1 MGTVLAGSIGQQQ
14 RITHSVS
21 INRPAIALYRAWQD
35 LARRQAAQVE
45 VRRARD
51 GGYKSS
57 AVIKAPCVGE
67 MSGALLVDHIP
78 GLFISWQSLPHAM
91 VQQNGEVW
99 FHQTSVD
106 HATEV
111 RVILTWEPA
120 DTNEFSG
127 LPAFDH
133 VRAQIE
139 QDLDRFK
146 QLMEH

>member
-1 MGTVLAGSIGQQQ
+1 MGTVLAASIEQQ

-21 INRPAIALYRAWQD
+21 IKRPAIALYRAWQD
-35 LARRQAAQVE
+35 LARRQAAHIE
-45 VRRARD
+45 VRRAREA
-51 GGYKSS
+51 GYKSN

-67 MSGALLVDHIP
+67 MSGSLLVDHIP
-78 GLFISWQSLPHAM
+78 GLFISWQSLPQAR
-91 VQQNGEVW
+91 VQQMGEVW

-111 RVILTWEPA
+111 RVMLTWEPGEA
-120 DTNEFSG
+120 TEFSS
-127 LPAFDH
+127 LPAFDYA
-133 VRAQIE
+133 RAQIE